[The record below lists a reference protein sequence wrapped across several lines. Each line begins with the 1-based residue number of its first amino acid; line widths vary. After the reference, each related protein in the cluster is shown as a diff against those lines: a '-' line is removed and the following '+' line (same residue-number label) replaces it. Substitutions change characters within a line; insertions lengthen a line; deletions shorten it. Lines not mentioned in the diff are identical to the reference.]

1 MKLDLIDKKPHRDDY
16 WFAAYSVTLRMPVL
30 IHPDGGGL
38 DKFYSIYRLSD
49 EEFKKY
55 DTEEFDAVIEDVLN
69 NLKSRYLGRD
79 SGLDLSTIEL
89 ADGVVLSGIKS
100 SYPAYDEK
108 PRRRYDDSDRVGEK
122 VNRKGY
128 FSVYYSKKYHCYVL
142 DLVTGGG
149 SIMFSELYKISK
161 EEYENSD
168 TEEFQQFVYEVRSH
182 LHKDRILYSP
192 YNPTKA
198 TFKISRDSNY
208 GSKTKYNRPK
218 MRISTLISLLV
229 IVIVLVFLILV
240 SLGVIWGDKKTNSG
254 IDDYT
259 DPESGI
265 FLEGIMPT
273 SESTSNSN

>member
-1 MKLDLIDKKPHRDDY
+1 MKLILVDRKPQREDY
-16 WFAAYSVTLRMPVL
+16 WFAAYSAALRTPVL
-30 IHPDGGGL
+30 IYPDGGGL
-38 DKFYSIYRLSD
+38 DKFYSIYRISD
-49 EEFKKY
+49 DEFKKY
-55 DTEEFDAVIEDVLN
+55 DTEEFDAVVEDVRN

-100 SYPAYDEK
+100 SYPAYDET
-108 PRRRYDDSDRVGEK
+108 PRRRYDDSDKVGEK

-128 FSVYYSKKYHCYVL
+128 FSVYYSKKYHQYVL
-142 DLVTGGG
+142 DLVTGG

-182 LHKDRILYSP
+182 LHKDRFLHSP

-198 TFKISRDSNY
+198 TFKISPRTQSSY
-208 GSKTKYNRPK
+208 PK
-218 MRISTLISLLV
+218 KSYPKKKDMSLLV
-229 IVIVLVFLILV
+229 LVLLIIIGIVLFLLPV
-240 SLGVIWGDKKTNSG
+240 GLGVIWGDKKTNSG

-259 DPESGI
+259 YPESGF
-265 FLEGIMPT
+265 FLEGIMPI
-273 SESTSNSN
+273 EE

>member
-1 MKLDLIDKKPHRDDY
+1 MKLDLIDKKPQRDDY

-55 DTEEFDAVIEDVLN
+55 DTEEFDAVVEDVRN

-100 SYPAYDEK
+100 SYPAYDET

-128 FSVYYSKKYHCYVL
+128 FSVYYSKKYHQYVL
-142 DLVTGGG
+142 DLVTGG
-149 SIMFSELYKISK
+149 SIMYSELYKISK

-182 LHKDRILYSP
+182 LHKDRFLYSP

-198 TFKISRDSNY
+198 TFKISQRTQSSYPKKRD
-208 GSKTKYNRPK
+208 
-218 MRISTLISLLV
+218 ISLLV
-229 IVIVLVFLILV
+229 LVLLIIIGIVFLLLV
-240 SLGVIWGDKKTNSG
+240 GLGDIWGDKKTNSG

-259 DPESGI
+259 YPESGF

-273 SESTSNSN
+273 SESTSSSN

>member
-1 MKLDLIDKKPHRDDY
+1 MKLDLIDKKPQRDDY

-30 IHPDGGGL
+30 IYPDGGGL

-55 DTEEFDAVIEDVLN
+55 GTEEFDAVVEDVRN
-69 NLKSRYLGRD
+69 NLESRYLGRN
-79 SGLDLSTIEL
+79 SSLALDTIEL

-100 SYPAYDEK
+100 SYAAYDET

-192 YNPTKA
+192 NDPTKE
-198 TFKISRDSNY
+198 TFKNSQRTQSSY
-208 GSKTKYNRPK
+208 PK
-218 MRISTLISLLV
+218 KKDISLLV
-229 IVIVLVFLILV
+229 LVLLIIICMVFLLLV
-240 SLGVIWGDKKTNSG
+240 GLGDIWGDKKTNSG

-259 DPESGI
+259 YPESGI

-273 SESTSNSN
+273 SESTSSNN